1 MIRLAAQ
8 SESQQRRLA
17 GPLPQYGQHTTS
29 TAPPPVPQ
37 FGAPL
42 PFGRPE
48 TSSSSSNRRELEDDA
63 EARMQELH
71 RQKDEQTNV
80 EREAFRKWQAE
91 AQRLEEVTKEFD
103 DFVLGSRSMSK
114 RPRRE

>member
-1 MIRLAAQ
+1 
-8 SESQQRRLA
+8 
-17 GPLPQYGQHTTS
+17 
-29 TAPPPVPQ
+29 
-37 FGAPL
+37 
-42 PFGRPE
+42 
-48 TSSSSSNRRELEDDA
+48 
-63 EARMQELH
+63 MQELH